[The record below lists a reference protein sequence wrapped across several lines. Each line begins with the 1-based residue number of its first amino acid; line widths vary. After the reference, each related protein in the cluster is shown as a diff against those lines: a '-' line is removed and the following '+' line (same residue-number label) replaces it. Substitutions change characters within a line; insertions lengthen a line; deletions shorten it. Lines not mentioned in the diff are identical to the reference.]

1 LKKIV
6 ARSLVVIAFL
16 FSAFGAFSQTDS
28 CNLRISLLTCS
39 PGEEL
44 YSTFGHT
51 ALRVIDHSNGMDLV
65 FNYGTFDDSDP
76 EFYTKFTKGLMLYAL
91 SAYPYSDF
99 VREYQAEQ
107 RSVEEQV
114 LQLTCT
120 QKQALFNAL
129 RENAQEQNRFY
140 YYYFHTDNCTT
151 RARDMVQKS
160 TGNAVTFKSIL
171 PAKTPSF
178 RNLIH
183 DYLNAGHQPWS
194 KFGIDIL
201 LGANL
206 DQPVTNETAMFL
218 PDYLLKGF
226 DSASIAGIPL
236 VSEKQIVV
244 PAPAKS
250 AATGSWFTP
259 FVLFTVLFILIAL
272 LSTLKPRWSGTFLRV
287 FDISFFLLLGALGVL
302 LVVLWAIRVDTVCRN
317 NWNLLWALPTHLPA
331 VFFIPGKKPWIKKYF
346 TVVSILTL
354 LTAVCWFFLPQQL
367 NPAVAPI
374 LGILFIRAW
383 RLGRK
388 G

>member
-16 FSAFGAFSQTDS
+16 FSAFGASSQTDS

-114 LQLTCT
+114 LQLNCT

-140 YYYFHTDNCTT
+140 
-151 RARDMVQKS
+151 
-160 TGNAVTFKSIL
+160 
-171 PAKTPSF
+171 
-178 RNLIH
+178 
-183 DYLNAGHQPWS
+183 
-194 KFGIDIL
+194 
-201 LGANL
+201 
-206 DQPVTNETAMFL
+206 
-218 PDYLLKGF
+218 
-226 DSASIAGIPL
+226 
-236 VSEKQIVV
+236 
-244 PAPAKS
+244 
-250 AATGSWFTP
+250 
-259 FVLFTVLFILIAL
+259 
-272 LSTLKPRWSGTFLRV
+272 
-287 FDISFFLLLGALGVL
+287 
-302 LVVLWAIRVDTVCRN
+302 
-317 NWNLLWALPTHLPA
+317 
-331 VFFIPGKKPWIKKYF
+331 
-346 TVVSILTL
+346 
-354 LTAVCWFFLPQQL
+354 
-367 NPAVAPI
+367 
-374 LGILFIRAW
+374 
-383 RLGRK
+383 
-388 G
+388 